1 MALRV
6 RVKSS
11 GIYCSWRSGE
21 VIVPYTQEGLSGRV
35 GPRPRVVDRVQQVT
49 VRATVSYC
57 LPKQSHFLNIGVR
70 VRVDVR

>member
-35 GPRPRVVDRVQQVT
+35 GPRPRVPMRLRLTIRV
-49 VRATVSYC
+49 
-57 LPKQSHFLNIGVR
+57 GVR
-70 VRVDVR
+70 VRCSLGGG